1 MTDISKISVNFPLE
15 DIIALRGLVQ
25 NYSNLSEEVKALSR
39 RLDGC
44 YAVLSECMQK
54 IGDLSR
60 R

>member
-1 MTDISKISVNFPLE
+1 MAEKDIYVSLPVDVLKSLLE
-15 DIIALRGLVQ
+15 IVRE
-25 NYSNLSEEVKALSR
+25 YPNLASEVKALSR

-44 YAVLSECMQK
+44 YALTSECIQK